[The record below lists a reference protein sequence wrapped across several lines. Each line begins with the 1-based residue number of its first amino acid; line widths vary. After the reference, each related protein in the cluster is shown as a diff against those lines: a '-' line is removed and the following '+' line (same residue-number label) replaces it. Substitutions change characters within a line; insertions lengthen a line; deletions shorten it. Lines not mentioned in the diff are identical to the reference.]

1 MVSKQVQSQTRQPKR
16 SHFIKLHIKVQL
28 LKVLFDT
35 GFSFGTF
42 IDASTASKLIFFEI
56 GTLFSRAID
65 TYFSIS
71 LKGLLYLRTLSS
83 DWCPVRDIIDCS

>member
-42 IDASTASKLIFFEI
+42 IDASTASKLIFYEI
-56 GTLFSRAID
+56 GTEHYFQGQLTHISASR
-65 TYFSIS
+65 
-71 LKGLLYLRTLSS
+71 
-83 DWCPVRDIIDCS
+83 